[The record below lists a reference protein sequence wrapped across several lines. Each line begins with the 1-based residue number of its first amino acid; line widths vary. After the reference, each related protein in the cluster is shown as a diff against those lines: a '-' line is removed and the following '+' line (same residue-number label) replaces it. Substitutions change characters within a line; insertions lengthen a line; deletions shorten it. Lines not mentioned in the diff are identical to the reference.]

1 MNTREY
7 SGQFTEE
14 TYAPPTGHRGNGN
27 TASAPLVAP
36 PDVPLI
42 KATPF
47 VFREPRLIPP
57 RQRLYGHHLIRGFI
71 SCTVSPGGLGKSS
84 LALVDAMA
92 MVTGRNLIG
101 DKPAR
106 PSRVWYW
113 NLEDPLV
120 EIERKIAAICI
131 HYKISPDEVGGRLFV
146 NSGRD
151 TKIVIAKE
159 ERGGTHV
166 IVQPVSSALKSEI
179 KENKIDVWIID
190 PFVRSHMVAENDN
203 GKISAVCDVYS
214 EIADATKSAG
224 ELYHHVRKGHSG
236 QGEYTIE
243 DGRGAVALRDAVRSA
258 RVGNVMSDKEAD
270 DAGIERR
277 RRRSYFRIDNGKA
290 NLFAPPD
297 KTDWRYIKGVCLG
310 NATSSDPED
319 DVGVVTAWAWPNA
332 LDGVTTADLVN
343 AQKAVAQGGPWR
355 QDPRA
360 NDWVGHPIAEALGL
374 SLSKKKDKA
383 KVRGLLKVWIENGM
397 FVVFN
402 DKDKKR
408 RTRRFVRVGELASAP
423 V

>member
-7 SGQFTEE
+7 PGEFTEE
-14 TYAPPTGHRGNGN
+14 TSAPPTRHRANGQHR
-27 TASAPLVAP
+27 AAPQSE
-36 PDVPLI
+36 PLI

-47 VFREPRLIPP
+47 IFREPRLIPP
-57 RQRLYGHHLIRGFI
+57 RQLLYGRHLIRGFI

-84 LALVDAMA
+84 LALVDAIA

-106 PSRVWYW
+106 MLRVWYW
-113 NLEDPLV
+113 NLEDPFM

-131 HYKISPDEVGGRLFV
+131 HYNIPPGQVDGRLFV

-159 ERGGTHV
+159 EHGTL
-166 IVQPVSSALKSEI
+166 IIAEPVTAGLKSEI
-179 KENKIDVWIID
+179 TKNKIDVWIID

-203 GKISAVCDVYS
+203 GKISAVCQEYS
-214 EIADATKSAG
+214 DIADTTNSAG

-270 DAGIERR
+270 DSGIERR
-277 RRRSYFRIDNGKA
+277 RRRNYFRIENGKT
-290 NLFAPPD
+290 NLSAPSD
-297 KTDWRYIKGVCLG
+297 KTDWRYITGVRLG
-310 NATSSDPED
+310 NATDDDPED
-319 DVGVVTAWAWPNA
+319 DVGVVTAWAWPNP
-332 LDGVTTADLVN
+332 LDGVTTADLVL
-343 AQKAVAQGGPWR
+343 AQAAVAEGGRWR
-355 QDPRA
+355 EDSRA
-360 NDWVGHPIAEALGL
+360 RHWVGRPIAKVLRLNPG
-374 SLSKKKDKA
+374 KKQDRA
-383 KVRGLLKVWIENGM
+383 KLRGLLKIWIENGM
-397 FVVFN
+397 FEVYE
-402 DKDKKR
+402 DKDEKR
-408 RTRRFVRVGELASAP
+408 KTKRFVRVGELASAP